1 MQWAS
6 STATR
11 VIPGGTKPGM
21 DMWTRQTEQH
31 PKSQNK
37 HHILLHCR
45 LSCEGTNLLISLFPG
60 CFLLHQLPKPVLTTV
75 CSVKRL
81 KSSPE
86 PSPPPRRDPASFSK
100 LQTSDV
106 SLSTGH
112 TLHIPLTCLSPLPRF
127 LNNSHKAWL
136 QMPLVLS
143 SGL

>member
-1 MQWAS
+1 MAPLGNAVSFINSHEGDPWGHK
-6 STATR
+6 TR
-11 VIPGGTKPGM
+11 HGHVNKAN
-21 DMWTRQTEQH
+21 RAA

-60 CFLLHQLPKPVLTTV
+60 CFLLHQLPKPVLITV
-75 CSVKRL
+75 CFVKRL

-112 TLHIPLTCLSPLPRF
+112 TLHIPLSLSFP
-127 LNNSHKAWL
+127 
-136 QMPLVLS
+136 S
-143 SGL
+143 SQIP